1 MTKPGVSGSQLLR
14 KHALSEMS
22 PCSDV
27 SRLGKPFFKGHYIWA
42 THVGRMELVFLPETT
57 VLPHLSP
64 TPPRAEGL
72 AVKSLPHEANLG
84 KTGREED
91 RGRPSVSQQPT
102 AQCPCAPYLFLGLS
116 WEGGL

>member
-42 THVGRMELVFLPETT
+42 THVGRMELGFLPETA

-64 TPPRAEGL
+64 HHPEQRAWL
-72 AVKSLPHEANLG
+72 LSLPREANLG

-102 AQCPCAPYLFLGLS
+102 AQRPCAPYLFLGLS